1 VGAGGITPPPCIA
14 TSILSIF
21 PGKHNGDDWLPV
33 IAGTAHGPEG
43 LGPVFGDHA
52 SVAGLFGKEKRA
64 GEQDHGPVLLAGG
77 PGGTPAHPEQVP
89 GSPLQALARHLL
101 QVARVDQVPHGR
113 SHGDRDR
120 EPGLPAEPA
129 GNLYKDPVP
138 DSIRAGIGKDDFAE
152 GGGQGLPLQPRVFLL
167 AGAHCLSLQYSRVST
182 MMQDTH
188 P

>member
-1 VGAGGITPPPCIA
+1 MA

-21 PGKHNGDDWLPV
+21 PGEHNGDDWLPV

-43 LGPVFGDHA
+43 HGPVFGDHA
-52 SVAGLFGKEKRA
+52 SIAGLFGEEKRA
-64 GEQDHGPVLLAGG
+64 GEQDHRPVLPAGG

-89 GSPLQALARHLL
+89 GPPLHALAWHLL
-101 QVARVDQVPHGR
+101 QVARVDQVPHRR
-113 SHGDRDR
+113 SHGYRDR
-120 EPGLPAEPA
+120 EPGLPAEPG
-129 GNLYKDPVP
+129 GNLHEDSVP
-138 DSIRAGIGKDDFAE
+138 DGIRAGIGKDDLAE
-152 GGGQGLPLQPRVFLL
+152 RRGQGLPLHPRVFLL